1 MICIKDGYPLI
12 YGADGKVAQFS
23 QAWLHAILQDAAR
36 SVECEGWPLVED
48 VAAAVSAYLR
58 RHHFHPVISL
68 EEFERMMRHTLNSI
82 GYPEM
87 AGVIQMAH
95 PVRQMSLLHGLHDP
109 PLQNEAD
116 FYARLQK
123 TIHHC
128 HRQGVQRLDLSDLSA
143 CEDILRSI
151 NQAFPWY
158 EPSGA
163 RVKIITFVRRQI
175 ARLSWPQH
183 LQCSIS

>member
-1 MICIKDGYPLI
+1 MICLKDGYPLV
-12 YGADGKVAQFS
+12 YGADGCVAS
-23 QAWLHAILQDAAR
+23 ISPAWLRAILIDAAK
-36 SVECEGWPLVED
+36 SADCEGSPLVED
-48 VAAAVSAYLR
+48 VAAAVCAYLQ
-58 RHHFHPVISL
+58 RHHLHPAISL
-68 EEFERMMRHTLNSI
+68 EELERMIRHTLQSI

-87 AGVIQMAH
+87 AGVIRLAH
-95 PVRQMSLLHGLHDP
+95 PIKQLSLLHCLNDP

-116 FYARLQK
+116 FFARLQR

-143 CEDILRSI
+143 CEDMLRSI
-151 NQAFPWY
+151 NQAFPWH
-158 EPSGA
+158 EPAGM
-163 RVKIITFVRRQI
+163 REKIVTFVRRQI